1 MTGEYEHSI
10 DAKGRMFFP
19 SKLREEI
26 GAVFYVTKGLDNCL
40 FVYSLA
46 DWKTIEEKI
55 GMLPMSKS
63 RNLQRT
69 LFASAARCE
78 LDGQGRILIPPKLRS
93 YAGLTRD
100 VTVIGASNRAE
111 IWDRQRWF
119 EIEQNELTGDNLA
132 DSMDQLGF

>member
-1 MTGEYEHSI
+1 MTGEYEHTI

-40 FVYSLA
+40 FIYSLA
-46 DWKTIEEKI
+46 DWKIIEDKI
-55 GMLPMSKS
+55 SCLPMSKS

-69 LFASAARCE
+69 LFASASKCE
-78 LDGQGRILIPPKLRS
+78 MDAQGRILIPPKLRE
-93 YAGLTRD
+93 YAGIVKD

-111 IWDRQRWF
+111 IWDTGKWR
-119 EIEQNELTGDNLA
+119 EIEQNELTGENLA
-132 DSMDQLGF
+132 EAMDTLGF